1 MAQEFQSA
9 AATAPVL
16 ERIDPYQVWRDKE
29 ANGGPP
35 LVGGIYLPDVNKIE
49 VGDWPRLGVKGALC
63 YMDGDD
69 ENDEHIVEIPPG
81 KSTNPVHHMYDE
93 AIYVCAGRGTASV
106 WYDENK
112 KRTFEWGKGSFFV
125 LPTNMNYQFFNLS
138 GTEPARYFSVS
149 NLPAVMRRWHNED
162 FVFNCPF
169 EFNDR
174 YGGEDD
180 YFSGEGKLYRGRLW
194 ETNFVP
200 DINKLKLFEWKERGG
215 GGTNAFFMLAGGTVN
230 SHISRFQPG
239 TYKKGHRHGPG
250 AHLFI
255 VQGEGYVRTQ
265 KVRPDGSFEEAI
277 KCDWQE
283 GSMYLSGAGEGLWHH
298 QHFNVGA
305 TPAAYLVMGV
315 GQSRRYVNSRWTDMR
330 TDRNTADISVEEGG
344 MQLEY
349 DKEDPEVHRIF
360 EEELKKRGFECHMKN
375 LSPFC
380 TSTAEGPSVRGEWG
394 DEH

>member
-9 AATAPVL
+9 AAAAPVL
-16 ERIDPYQVWRDKE
+16 ERIDPYRIWRDKE
-29 ANGGPP
+29 QVNK
-35 LVGGIYLPDVNKIE
+35 VGGIYLPDVNSVE
-49 VGDWPRLGVKGALC
+49 VSDWPRMGVKGALC

-69 ENDEHIVEIPPG
+69 DNDEHIVEIPPG
-81 KSTNPVHHMYDE
+81 KSTNPMHHMFD
-93 AIYVCAGRGTASV
+93 AAVYVSSGRGTASV

-125 LPTNMNYQFFNLS
+125 LPTNMWYQFFNLS
-138 GTEPARYFSVS
+138 GSEPARYFAVT
-149 NLPAVMRRWHNED
+149 NLPAMMRRWHNED
-162 FVFNCPF
+162 FIFNCPF
-169 EFNDR
+169 EFSDR
-174 YGGEDD
+174 YGGEDN

-200 DINKLKLFEWKERGG
+200 DINKLKLYEWKERGG

-239 TYKKGHRHGPG
+239 TYKKGHQHGPG

-265 KVRPDGSFEEAI
+265 HVRPDGSFEDAI
-277 KCDWQE
+277 RCDWKE
-283 GSMYLSGAGEGLWHH
+283 GSMYLSGTGEGQWHH
-298 QHFNVGA
+298 QHFNVGS

-315 GQSRRYVNSRWTDMR
+315 GASRRYANSRWAEMR
-330 TDRNTADISVEEGG
+330 TDVNRADVSVDEGG

-349 DKEDPEVHRIF
+349 DREDPEVHRIF
-360 EEELKKRGFECHMKN
+360 EEELRKRGLECRMKN
-375 LSPFC
+375 LSPYC
-380 TSTAEGPSVRGEWG
+380 TGIEGPSTAGEWG